1 MAQYPCFTFS
11 KALILLLGVFLFW
24 PGLAYAGGRKD
35 TPKGNYGSGADVFVS
50 SPVTFTLSDGST
62 FTLESSVRCETVA
75 PGDCLSANAIFPYF
89 YVVTI
94 GSTAVSQKFTL
105 KINAPFD
112 THNSPVLNWGIID
125 GPDAGGIGTVIAA
138 CSTSTCIDGVLAA
151 SSSYQNGILTF
162 NLDPTTLTT
171 GQFASGDQI
180 FLYATSFSP
189 PSCSF
194 DLSTG
199 LSCSQSTS
207 LTGTVSLSASGGS
220 ISPSNTP
227 GLVPVLPTPR
237 KIVAP
242 AESTYFNPSPQFT
255 GNAINVQASQ
265 GSTNTLLSGFVSSF
279 VDALTCSFCGANAA
293 NVVYG
298 YIYNVQIPSTVSVSS
313 LPGTITLTLSAPYN
327 QDGFEFLSFGV
338 LGTDG
343 NFSSSV
349 VNKCPTDPN
358 AYNTC
363 LNAIVTDAKVQP
375 TSLTFTIS
383 TANLSPGDNLMLFAT
398 SNNKP
403 NSCNTTTDV
412 CVSSTPILPQGDAT
426 TALSFTT
433 GSPTTVTGPSDPLPV
448 PAISSLAPNSIL
460 QGSSAF
466 TLTVNGAPIP
476 PATDAFV
483 AGAQVQWNGSARTTT
498 FVSPIQLTAQI
509 PTTDLVNPGKV
520 SVTVQN
526 PSNPST
532 TTTPNGGPS
541 APVNFTVV
549 APNPVPTL
557 TLLNPASAAAGG
569 PGFTLTVTGTGFVTT
584 SQVKFNGRAETTSF
598 VSSTQVT
605 ASIPAGDIAT
615 AATVNVTVTN
625 PPPGGG
631 TSGGLTFRI
640 TGAKPPTV
648 VSLSPNSGTGVTK
661 TFTMVY
667 SDPNGVSDLK
677 QTRLLF
683 NTSATF
689 SAACFVSYSPGPN
702 QLFLYNN
709 AGTGLSSAVTPGS
722 SAQVSNSQCTLK
734 GTGSSFSKS
743 GNSLTLRVAL
753 TFTGKFAGLKK
764 VYLYAW
770 GNDGLNSSWVQ
781 KGTWTVPAPPSIVSL
796 SPNSGTGVTKTFTMV
811 YSDPNGVSDL
821 KQTRL
826 LFNTSATFSAACFV
840 TYSPGTNQ
848 LFLYNDAGTG
858 ASAAVTPGSS
868 AQVSNSQC
876 TLKGT
881 GSSFSKS
888 GNNLTLS
895 VALTF
900 TGKFSG
906 QKKVYLYAW
915 GNDGLN
921 SNWVQK
927 GTWTP

>member
-1 MAQYPCFTFS
+1 MVQYACFTFP

-35 TPKGNYGSGADVFVS
+35 NPKGNYGSGADIFVS
-50 SPVTFTLSDGST
+50 APVTFTLSDGSS

-112 THNSPVLNWGIID
+112 THNSPVLSWGIID

-220 ISPSNTP
+220 ISPSSTP
-227 GLVPVLPTPR
+227 GLVPVLPIPHKT
-237 KIVAP
+237 VAP

-255 GNAINVQASQ
+255 GNAINVQANQ
-265 GSTNTLLSGFVSSF
+265 GGTNTLLSGFVSSF

-298 YIYNVQIPSTVSVSS
+298 YIYNLQIPSTVSVSL
-313 LPGTITLTLSAPYN
+313 LPGTITVALSAPYN

-343 NFSSSV
+343 NLPSSV
-349 VNKCPTDPN
+349 VNNCPADPN

-398 SNNKP
+398 SNNNP
-403 NSCNTTTDV
+403 NSCNTSTLV

-426 TALSFTT
+426 TTLSFTT

-448 PAISSLAPNSIL
+448 PSISSLAPNSIL

-466 TLTVNGAPIP
+466 TLTVNGPPIP

-509 PTTDLVNPGKV
+509 PTTDLVNAGKV
-520 SVTVQN
+520 PVTVQN

-549 APNPVPTL
+549 GPNPVPTL

-605 ASIPAGDIAT
+605 ALIPAGDIAT

-631 TSGGLTFRI
+631 TSGVLTFSI
-640 TGAKPPTV
+640 TGAKPPTA
-648 VSLSPNSGTGVTK
+648 VSLTPNAGTGVTK

-667 SDPNGVSDLK
+667 ADPNGLSDLK
-677 QTRLLF
+677 QTRVLF
-683 NTSATF
+683 NTSATS

-702 QLFLYNN
+702 QLFLYND
-709 AGTGLSSAVTPGS
+709 AGTGLSAAVTPGS
-722 SAQVSNSQCTLK
+722 ATQVSNSQCTLK

-743 GNSLTLRVAL
+743 GNDLTLKVAL
-753 TFTGKFAGLKK
+753 TFTGKFAGQKK

-770 GNDGLNSSWVQ
+770 GNNGLNSGWLQ
-781 KGTWTVPAPPSIVSL
+781 KGTWTIPAPPSIVSL
-796 SPNSGTGVTKTFTMV
+796 SPNAGTGVTKTFTMV
-811 YSDPNGVSDL
+811 YADPNGLSDL
-821 KQTRL
+821 KQTRV
-826 LFNTSATFSAACFV
+826 LFNTSATSSAACFV
-840 TYSPGTNQ
+840 SYSPGPNQ

-858 ASAAVTPGSS
+858 LSAAVTPGS
-868 AQVSNSQC
+868 ATQVSNSQC

-888 GNNLTLS
+888 GNDLTLK

-900 TGKFSG
+900 TGKFAG

-915 GNDGLN
+915 GNNGLN
-921 SNWVQK
+921 SGWLQK